1 MDSEVSVQVLGKTG
15 DKVRTHALAAD
26 DIGEPTEEELTD
38 EGAHGGGDL
47 DAEVA
52 AKGIARRAL

>member
-1 MDSEVSVQVLGKTG
+1 MQVRGKTG
-15 DKVRTHALAAD
+15 DKIRTHALAAD

-47 DAEVA
+47 DAEVLV
-52 AKGIARRAL
+52 GRELLVLEGR